1 MCALVTGVQTCAL
14 PICPRRPLAVG
25 FDFRTR
31 DFGVDSL
38 LGELDR
44 LAADADFDLRI
55 LFLDCDDE
63 VLIRRYT
70 ETRRRHPLD
79 GERPVPD
86 MIRLE
91 RRLLMRLRDRADA
104 VIDTSMMT
112 PWELQDRIGDRFS
125 LDNAPGL
132 RQIGSAH
139 G

>member
-44 LAADADFDLRI
+44 LAADADLDLRI

-70 ETRRRHPLD
+70 ETCRRHPLD

-91 RRLLMRLRDRADA
+91 RRLLMRLRDRAAA
-104 VIDTSMMT
+104 VIDRSEEHTSV
-112 PWELQDRIGDRFS
+112 LQTTMRISYAVFCMKK
-125 LDNAPGL
+125 
-132 RQIGSAH
+132 
-139 G
+139 